1 MKTKVIIIILILS
14 SFSGFTQTKSKKS
27 LSQTFKSSIIY
38 DNVTYFE
45 VTKKMFESLTK
56 AYGEEP
62 KVKEYISKLHNI
74 KMLQPAGEKRN
85 EKGKLLYSNF
95 IRYTNLDDF
104 TLLMT
109 NNNKETKMSFFK
121 KEGKEKNEFLLVSTN
136 MVMYVSGTLDIG
148 SLTELEGIIEMAGEA
163 VGL

>member
-14 SFSGFTQTKSKKS
+14 SFSGFTQTKSKKT
-27 LSQTFKSSIIY
+27 LSQTFKSESTA
-38 DNVTYFE
+38 NSVTYFE

-56 AYGEEP
+56 TYSEEP
-62 KVKEYISKLHNI
+62 KVKEYISKLHHI
-74 KMLQPAGEKRN
+74 KMLQPAGEKRH
-85 EKGKLLYSNF
+85 EKGEILYSNF

-109 NNNKETKMSFFK
+109 NNNEKTKMSFFK
-121 KEGKEKNEFLLVSTN
+121 KESNDKNEFLLVSTN
-136 MVMYVSGTLDIG
+136 MIMYVSTTLDIS
-148 SLTELEGIIEMAGEA
+148 SLSELEGIIEMAGEA

>member
-14 SFSGFTQTKSKKS
+14 SFSGVTQKRSKTS

-56 AYGEEP
+56 SYNEEP

-74 KMLQPAGEKRN
+74 KMLQPTGEKRN
-85 EKGKLLYSNF
+85 EKGRTLYSNF
-95 IRYTNLDDF
+95 MKYTNLDSF

-109 NNNKETKMSFFK
+109 NNNEKTKMSFFK
-121 KEGKEKNEFLLVSTN
+121 KESKDKNEFLLVSTN
-136 MVMYVSGTLDIG
+136 MIIYVSGTLDIG
-148 SLTELEGIIEMAGEA
+148 SLSELEGVIELAGEA
-163 VGL
+163 VGI

>member
-14 SFSGFTQTKSKKS
+14 SLSGFTQTKSKKT
-27 LSQTFKSSIIY
+27 LSQTFKSESTAN
-38 DNVTYFE
+38 NVTYFE

-56 AYGEEP
+56 AYSEEP

-85 EKGKLLYSNF
+85 EKGKILYSNF

-109 NNNKETKMSFFK
+109 NNNEKSKMSFLK
-121 KEGKEKNEFLLVSTN
+121 KEGKVKNEFLLVSTD